1 MAYYDAEKTIRI
13 GETEYIGFTFA
24 GDDVAG
30 GATLV
35 SGTYYAS
42 PSSGLT
48 TSGPTATITDD
59 AKGLYGFVTAAT
71 AGEYVVTFTCQFS
84 DGRILIRL
92 YRISVPQPIVT
103 SKALVA
109 IDVLKTQLGIK
120 PEQTDWDD
128 MLDLIVESVSESFSR
143 YVDYPL
149 AKTTLTDV
157 YLDGNGKRDLYLPWK
172 MISALT
178 LEEDGTVLTEGD
190 DADYVLY
197 GDIGMVHRVR
207 SVWGLQEW
215 GGVWPVLPH
224 TLKATSVTAGYVV
237 QDATPATG
245 ETALPADLKYAC
257 IAQCQV
263 EWKHSQHSDRGVTS
277 RTMPDGTVSKTTA
290 GGFDPT
296 VKDILDRY
304 RRYGI

>member
-1 MAYYDAEKTIRI
+1 MSQPDAERIMHI
-13 GETEYIGFTFA
+13 GERDYIGFDFHAADLPT
-24 GDDVAG
+24 DV
-30 GATLV
+30 TV
-35 SGTYYAS
+35 SSGSVTVS

-48 TSGPTATITDD
+48 LDSPTAIVTDAED
-59 AKGLYGFVTAAT
+59 GVYVWLTAMT
-71 AGEYVVTFTCQFS
+71 AGEYDVTFTVVFS
-84 DGRILIRL
+84 DSKDLSRV
-92 YRISVPQPIVT
+92 YRVSIPQRSVT

-109 IDVLKTQLGIK
+109 LDILKAQLGIK
-120 PEQTDWDD
+120 SEETQWDD
-128 MLDLIVESVSESFSR
+128 ALDLIVESVSESFSR

-149 AKTTLTDV
+149 AKATLTDV

-178 LEEDGTVLTEGD
+178 LEEDGTALTEGD
-190 DADYVLY
+190 DADYILY
-197 GDIGMVHRVR
+197 GDIGMVHRVC
-207 SVWGLQEW
+207 GI
-215 GGVWPVLPH
+215 WPHRHRILE
-224 TLKATSVTAGYVV
+224 ATSVTAGYVV
-237 QDATPATG
+237 QDATPGVG

-263 EWKHSQHSDRGVTS
+263 EWKHSQHSDRGITS

-304 RRYGI
+304 RRFGI